1 MLNITVAL
9 PGVHMAGTDA
19 HYNAHI
25 EVGQHGF
32 ALFLAPDAEYP
43 VLDINGTSEQLNVVV
58 QSLQAAL
65 ASRSDVNAMPIT
77 RGISKSVDASLAE
90 AIAAVSELLHQSE
103 SKPEVGPTSIGGSSS

>member
-1 MLNITVAL
+1 
-9 PGVHMAGTDA
+9 MAGTDA
-19 HYNAHI
+19 HHNAHI

-65 ASRSDVNAMPIT
+65 ASRSDANSMPIT
-77 RGISKSVDASLAE
+77 RGVSKSVDASLEE
-90 AIAAVSELLHQSE
+90 AIAALSELLHQ
-103 SKPEVGPTSIGGSSS
+103 